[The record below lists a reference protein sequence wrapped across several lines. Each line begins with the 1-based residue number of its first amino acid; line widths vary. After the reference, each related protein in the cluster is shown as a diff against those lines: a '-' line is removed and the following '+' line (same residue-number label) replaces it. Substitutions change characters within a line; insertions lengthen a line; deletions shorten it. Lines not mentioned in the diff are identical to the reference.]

1 MRNRVYFG
9 SGEGVSAASADMKK
23 IIRSVI
29 KRTLENEKFPYG
41 AEISVTFVTDDEIH
55 EMNREYRGK
64 DKPTDVLSFP
74 LTNGEPEAE
83 DIIDG
88 VAALGDIVI
97 SVETAA
103 RQAAEYGHSIERE
116 TAFLTV
122 HSMLHLLGY
131 DHEVSEEDEKYM
143 NDTCEAIL
151 AKEGL
156 FRNTAKPEEKK

>member
-1 MRNRVYFG
+1 MRNRIYFG
-9 SGEGVSAASADMKK
+9 RGEGVPQTDAGMKK

-29 KRTLENEKFPYG
+29 GRTLKNEKFPYG
-41 AEISVTFVTDDEIH
+41 AEISVTFVTDEEIH

-74 LTNGEPEAE
+74 LTNGTPEKE
-83 DIIDG
+83 DITEG

-131 DHEVSEEDEKYM
+131 DHEVSAEDEKYM

-151 AKEGL
+151 AEEGL
-156 FRNTAKPEEKK
+156 FRNTAKPEEK